1 MTTRK
6 ALNIA
11 LVRGAAFA
19 IVTAVYLLIGGE
31 FGGYLWCV
39 YVGFFLT
46 MAFGAAPQDLP
57 NYLCS
62 LLAGYVWAAVYV
74 YLPRALGGIMPGGA
88 ASVVSEFAVTALL
101 LFIHLR
107 FLGRTWFNKVPA
119 VFAAVATVFASG
131 GLASIPLAAPSA
143 VIGILMALGTGKI
156 IELLDRQK
164 SA

>member
-1 MTTRK
+1 MTTRR
-6 ALNIA
+6 ALSIA

-19 IVTAVYLLIGGE
+19 AVTALYLLIGGK

-46 MAFGAAPQDLP
+46 MAFGAAPRDLP

-74 YLPRALGGIMPGGA
+74 YLPQLLGEAMSGMA

-101 LFIHLR
+101 LFVHLR
-107 FLGRTWFNKVPA
+107 FLGQTWLNKVPA

-131 GLASIPLAAPSA
+131 GLTSIPMAAPSA
-143 VIGILMALGTGKI
+143 VIGILMALGTGWI
-156 IELLDRQK
+156 IEALDKRK
-164 SA
+164 NE

>member
-19 IVTAVYLLIGGE
+19 IVTAVYLLIGGA

-62 LLAGYVWAAVYV
+62 LLAGYAWAAVYV
-74 YLPRALGGIMPGGA
+74 YRPYSPPWPPCSHPAAWRPYPWPRP
-88 ASVVSEFAVTALL
+88 
-101 LFIHLR
+101 R
-107 FLGRTWFNKVPA
+107 P
-119 VFAAVATVFASG
+119 
-131 GLASIPLAAPSA
+131 
-143 VIGILMALGTGKI
+143 
-156 IELLDRQK
+156 
-164 SA
+164 